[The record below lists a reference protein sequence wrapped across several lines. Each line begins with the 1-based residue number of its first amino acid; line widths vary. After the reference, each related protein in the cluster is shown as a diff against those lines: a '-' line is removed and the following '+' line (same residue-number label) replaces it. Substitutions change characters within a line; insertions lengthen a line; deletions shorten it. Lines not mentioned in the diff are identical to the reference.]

1 MPKEPNSVSN
11 QFKTCRKKVPSWL
24 VILDNIPTLIVYIL
38 GTLIIYQISHILSL
52 LYCIY
57 SLLSIVCFWARIC
70 TYCHYYGTP
79 SCPCGYGIISARLF
93 KKKKGKDFKT
103 VFKKNI
109 PFLFPSWFIPPI
121 WGGCFLIH
129 HYSNKMLFIV
139 ILFCLFAF
147 ILIPLI
153 SKLAGCKNCEIR
165 DNCPWMNKSTTPPT
179 RGEA

>member
-1 MPKEPNSVSN
+1 MLKEPNSVSN
-11 QFKTCRKKVPSWL
+11 QFKTCGKKVTAWI
-24 VILDNIPTLIVYIL
+24 VILDNIPTLIMYFL
-38 GTLIIYQISHILSL
+38 GALIIYQSSHILAL

-70 TYCHYYGTP
+70 TYCHYYGKP

-109 PFLFPSWFIPPI
+109 PVLFPSWFIPPI
-121 WGGCFLIH
+121 WGGYFLIH

-153 SKLAGCKNCEIR
+153 SKQAGCKNCEIR
-165 DNCPWMNKSTTPPT
+165 DNCPWMNK
-179 RGEA
+179 